1 MFIGMHAPMRAVVV
15 MFEDLVKKNPEAM
28 FLCVI

>member
-1 MFIGMHAPMRAVVV
+1 MFIGMHAPMLAVVV
-15 MFEDLVKKNPEAM
+15 MREDLVEKNPKAI